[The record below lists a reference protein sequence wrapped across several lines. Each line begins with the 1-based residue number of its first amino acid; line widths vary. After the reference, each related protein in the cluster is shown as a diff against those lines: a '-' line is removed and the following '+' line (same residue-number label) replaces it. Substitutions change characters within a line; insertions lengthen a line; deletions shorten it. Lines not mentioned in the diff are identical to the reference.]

1 MDAETQI
8 ARRRDYYRRKPIDGQ
23 VLKRIIEASLTWLK
37 TNQEIVNALNVFPV
51 PDGDTG
57 TNMVLTMQAAYEEIK
72 NSPETNF
79 GKMIHSVAHGAL
91 MGARGNSGVILSQ
104 IWRGFSRSVD
114 DHNELTA
121 ETFVSGLAEARE
133 TAYKGVVRPVEGTI
147 LTVIKDAAEAG
158 QHAISE
164 TQDPI
169 LLLEKVLFAAGESVD
184 RTPELL
190 DVLREAGVVDAG
202 GKGLFFILE
211 GILRFIDGLPLDTS
225 LTTVKPLS
233 ELILDNT
240 LHTIEPGQDWEVI
253 VDFRTT
259 GDFDLDSFYNEL
271 ETMGTSIQFGEG
283 DGIYR
288 LHIHVPND
296 KYYSPEDYIKSLGV
310 VTKVAKENLID
321 QIGHELP
328 GSTEEDYGIMPVE
341 PGNIGVI
348 AVVPGSGIAKIFA
361 SMCAAAIVEGGQT
374 MNPSTEEIIKEI
386 DKLPTDNIVI
396 LPNNKNII
404 MAAKNAAEYS
414 GKNVAVIPSITIPQG
429 INSMLR
435 FVPDGD
441 FDTVVTEMESVLEE
455 VETGEITTST
465 RTVEIDGVKAKK
477 GEFIAL
483 LNGKMVASSEKLDH
497 VCLELLSY
505 VHAEEYE
512 IMTMFYGI
520 DVTDDQANEIKEII
534 EDTYTELEI
543 EVHPGCQPH
552 YQFIISI
559 E

>member
-1 MDAETQI
+1 
-8 ARRRDYYRRKPIDGQ
+8 
-23 VLKRIIEASLTWLK
+23 
-37 TNQEIVNALNVFPV
+37 
-51 PDGDTG
+51 
-57 TNMVLTMQAAYEEIK
+57 
-72 NSPETNF
+72 
-79 GKMIHSVAHGAL
+79 
-91 MGARGNSGVILSQ
+91 
-104 IWRGFSRSVD
+104 
-114 DHNELTA
+114 
-121 ETFVSGLAEARE
+121 
-133 TAYKGVVRPVEGTI
+133 
-147 LTVIKDAAEAG
+147 
-158 QHAISE
+158 
-164 TQDPI
+164 
-169 LLLEKVLFAAGESVD
+169 
-184 RTPELL
+184 
-190 DVLREAGVVDAG
+190 
-202 GKGLFFILE
+202 
-211 GILRFIDGLPLDTS
+211 
-225 LTTVKPLS
+225 
-233 ELILDNT
+233 
-240 LHTIEPGQDWEVI
+240 
-253 VDFRTT
+253 
-259 GDFDLDSFYNEL
+259 
-271 ETMGTSIQFGEG
+271 
-283 DGIYR
+283 
-288 LHIHVPND
+288 
-296 KYYSPEDYIKSLGV
+296 
-310 VTKVAKENLID
+310 
-321 QIGHELP
+321 
-328 GSTEEDYGIMPVE
+328 
-341 PGNIGVI
+341 
-348 AVVPGSGIAKIFA
+348 
-361 SMCAAAIVEGGQT
+361 
-374 MNPSTEEIIKEI
+374 
-386 DKLPTDNIVI
+386 
-396 LPNNKNII
+396 